1 MQHKHRKERRVSKVE
16 GQGSLRLMIAGGGT
30 GGHVLP
36 AVAVIEEIRRRGLDV
51 EFVWVGSHAGVEQSI
66 AAANGIRFHAIQTGK
81 LRRYISGKTVVD
93 AFRIPIGTAQAWLH
107 VRRFRPDVIYSTG
120 GAVSVP
126 SVVAGT
132 RSTPILTHEQ
142 TAQIGIAN
150 RTSAR
155 FADVFAVTFD
165 DTADLARQ
173 LHNHVVV
180 TGNPVRSSLTGGS
193 AENAYAR
200 YGFTP
205 DLPVLYVTGGARGAS
220 PINERLM
227 PELPR
232 LLQKMQIVHQVGP
245 ASANNDAA
253 TLRQLRSTWPDTL
266 QRRYVVEEFIGAEIA
281 DLYAITD
288 LVLGRAG
295 AGTITELSFMGLPSI
310 LMPLPGTWGDEQRK
324 NARVLANVNASVT
337 LEQEDAT
344 AERLASEIEQL
355 ITDRERLDA
364 MSAAARTRSRPD
376 AAARLVDELLKLAGR
391 EG

>member
-1 MQHKHRKERRVSKVE
+1 MSKVE

-51 EFVWVGSHAGVEQSI
+51 EFVWIGSHAGVERSI
-66 AAANGIRFHAIQTGK
+66 AAANEIRFHAIQTGK

-126 SVVAGT
+126 SVVAGA

-165 DTADLARQ
+165 DTAELARQ
-173 LHNHVVV
+173 IHKNVVV
-180 TGNPVRSSLTGGS
+180 TGNPVRSSLTGGM

-200 YGFTP
+200 FGFTP

-344 AERLASEIEQL
+344 PERLATEIEQL
-355 ITDRERLDA
+355 ITNRERLD
-364 MSAAARTRSRPD
+364 
-376 AAARLVDELLKLAGR
+376 
-391 EG
+391 